1 MKCMSAVFMYV
12 YTGMCACVWNLD
24 HSPLCILRQGL
35 SLRSLSSQHRIPSH
49 YHPDLLLYMGSALNP
64 GPQLVWPWMLQSQ
77 RHPRPVIFLFIQ
89 HFVLNVLKT
98 DTLRVGSLN
107 HQTTDNSFGKKPQTW
122 SWTQE
127 LDRLQTG
134 LLDLRLSGLA
144 WEECDM
150 SALRLKGNSYQGI

>member
-12 YTGMCACVWNLD
+12 YTGMCTCMWNLD

-35 SLRSLSSQHRIPSH
+35 SLRSLSSRHWIPSH
-49 YHPDLLLYMGSALNP
+49 CPPDLIFSVGSALNP
-64 GPQLVWPWMLQSQ
+64 GPQLAWPRMLQSQ
-77 RHPRPVIFLFIQ
+77 NHLQPVILLFTQ
-89 HFVLNVLKT
+89 HFLLDVLKT
-98 DTLRVGSLN
+98 DTLQVGSLN

-134 LLDLRLSGLA
+134 LLDLSLSGLA

-150 SALRLKGNSYQGI
+150 FALRMEGNSYQGI